1 MKTEAA
7 LLVETGKPLVLA
19 EIEIPVL
26 KPGQVLVDI
35 AYSGACHTQVLE
47 ARGHKGA
54 DPWVPHCLGH
64 EGTGTVL
71 EIGPG
76 VSRVKPGEKVILS
89 WLKGAGMEAG
99 GTVYSWDGRKVN
111 SGGVVTFGRK
121 MVASENRL
129 TPLPQGMDMKAAVMM
144 GCALPTGM
152 GAVLNVCQ
160 ARPGQTIAIFGS
172 GGIGLSAILGAT
184 VSGCDPVIA
193 VDINPKKLE
202 LAKTLGATHT
212 VNAAEVDAIKAI
224 NEIVPGG
231 VDYAVE
237 ATGVPAV
244 MLQAL
249 HAVRKQGGRAVVCGN
264 AHAGQAVT
272 VDPRLFNDG
281 KSLMGTWGGDSVPE
295 RDYPRY
301 ARLLMAGKLNVLPLL
316 SKAYRLEDINAALDD
331 LEAGR
336 VGRPLIDM
344 NATKV

>member
-7 LLVETGKPLVLA
+7 LLVETGKPLILA
-19 EIEIPVL
+19 EIEIPAL

-47 ARGHKGA
+47 ARGHKGP
-54 DPWVPHCLGH
+54 DPWVPHCMGH
-64 EGTGTVL
+64 EGSGTVL
-71 EIGPG
+71 ETGPG
-76 VSRVKPGEKVILS
+76 VTRVKAGDKVILS

-99 GTVYSWDGRKVN
+99 GTVYGWDGKKVN
-111 SGGVVTFGRK
+111 SGGVTTFGRQ

-129 TPLPQGMDMKAAVMM
+129 TPLPAGMDMKAAIMM

-152 GAVLNVCQ
+152 GAVMNVCQ
-160 ARPGQTIAIFGS
+160 ARPGQSVAVFGA
-172 GGIGLSAILGAT
+172 GGVGISAILGAV
-184 VSGCDPVIA
+184 VSGCVPVIA
-193 VDINPKKLE
+193 VDINPDKLA
-202 LAKTLGATHT
+202 LAKQMGATHV
-212 VNAAEVDAIKAI
+212 VNAKDGDPAKAI
-224 NEIVPGG
+224 AEIVAGG
-231 VDYAVE
+231 VDFAVE

-249 HAVRKQGGRAVVCGN
+249 QAVRQQGGRAVVCGN
-264 AHAGQAVT
+264 AHAGTT
-272 VDPRLFNDG
+272 VDIDPRLFNAG

-301 ARLLMAGKLNVLPLL
+301 ARLLMAGKLNVEPLL
-316 SKAYRLEDINAALDD
+316 SRPYKLADINAALDD

-344 NATKV
+344 SAK